1 MTRAERTRV
10 NRLAACVGACLVVAL
25 ALALPSCGREGV
37 GEVAQPAIAATYEAA
52 GGRLELTLDRSS
64 LTTAQSA
71 LLTLAVVAGEGD
83 TVSFPDSEDGF
94 GEFAVVSDEA
104 VSERLLD
111 GGRLEHI
118 RAYVLQPFLP
128 GEYELPPLT
137 VTLNGSETIS
147 SEALTVAVE
156 SALQNPE
163 SADLLDIAA
172 PVDMPVPWW
181 WWALA
186 ALLLAVAV
194 GAALWLWKRRRDK
207 LKAPRAVP
215 PHEIALRAL
224 DALLSDGLLASGAVE
239 QFYLRLSDIVRHYIE
254 DQFSLRAPEQTT
266 EEFLAAM
273 SRGPQIRRDH
283 QTLLRDF
290 LQRADMVKFA
300 KFVPAADETGSAA
313 EAARRFIEQSVP
325 TEVLSVENKAR

>member
-1 MTRAERTRV
+1 MTRAERTRG
-10 NRLAACVGACLVVAL
+10 NRLAPCASACLAMAL
-25 ALALPSCGREGV
+25 ALAWSSCASEGG
-37 GEVAQPAIAATYEAA
+37 GEDSQPAIAKTYEAA
-52 GGRLELTLDRSS
+52 SGRLEVTLDRSS
-64 LTTAQSA
+64 LTTAESA
-71 LLTLAVVAGEGD
+71 LLRLIVEAGEGD

-118 RAYVLQPFLP
+118 REYVLQPFLP

-137 VTLNGSETIS
+137 VTLNGSDTIS
-147 SEALTVAVE
+147 SETLTIPVE
-156 SALQNPE
+156 SVLQNPE

-172 PVDMPVPWW
+172 PVDMPAPWW
-181 WWALA
+181 WWALLV
-186 ALLLAVAV
+186 LLLAVAV
-194 GAALWLWKRRRDK
+194 GAAWWLWKRRREK
-207 LKAPRAVP
+207 LTAPRVVP
-215 PHEIALRAL
+215 PHEIALSAL
-224 DALLSDGLLASGAVE
+224 DALLSDSLLASGAVE
-239 QFYLRLSDIVRHYIE
+239 MFYLRLSDIVRHYIE

-283 QTLLRDF
+283 QSLLRDF

-300 KFVPAADETGSAA
+300 RFVPDADETGGAV
-313 EAARRFIEQSVP
+313 EAARLFIEQTVP
-325 TEVLSVENKAR
+325 TTVLSAETEAR

>member
-1 MTRAERTRV
+1 MTRSERTRE
-10 NRLAACVGACLVVAL
+10 NRLAPCASACLAVAL
-25 ALALPSCGREGV
+25 AFALSSCGGDSV
-37 GEVAQPAIAATYEAA
+37 GEDAQPAIVKTYEAA
-52 GGRLELTLDRSS
+52 GVRLELTLDRSS
-64 LTTAQSA
+64 LTTAEGA
-71 LLTLAVVAGEGD
+71 LLRLIVEADEGD

-118 RAYVLQPFLP
+118 REYVLQPFLP
-128 GEYELPPLT
+128 GEYELPPLA

-147 SEALTVAVE
+147 SEVLTIPVE
-156 SALQNPE
+156 SVLQDPE

-186 ALLLAVAV
+186 ALLLAVALS
-194 GAALWLWKRRRDK
+194 AALWLWKRRRDQ
-207 LKAPRAVP
+207 LTAPRVVP
-215 PHEIALRAL
+215 PHEIALSAL
-224 DALLSDGLLASGAVE
+224 DRLLSDRLLASGAVE
-239 QFYLRLSDIVRHYIE
+239 LFYLRLSDIVRHYIE

-273 SRGPQIRRDH
+273 SHGPQIRRDH
-283 QTLLRDF
+283 QSLLREF

-300 KFVPAADETGSAA
+300 KFVPAADETGGAV
-313 EAARRFIEQSVP
+313 EAARQFIEQTVP
-325 TEVLSVENKAR
+325 SEVLSTETEAR